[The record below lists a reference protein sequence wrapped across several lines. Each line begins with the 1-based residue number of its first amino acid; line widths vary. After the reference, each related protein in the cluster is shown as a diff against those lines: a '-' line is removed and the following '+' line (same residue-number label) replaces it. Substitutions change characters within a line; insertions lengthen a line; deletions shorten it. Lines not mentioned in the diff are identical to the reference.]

1 MRFTFIKIFSFF
13 LLTTLLSCNET
24 KTQDNVS
31 LLPILGEKRLAPNGT
46 DTLFHVVGDF
56 SFVNQFGDTISQ
68 KNTEGKIYVA
78 DFFFATCQSIC
89 PVMSSNLTMV
99 QREFENDNSLLILSH
114 TVNPMHDTVEVLR
127 QYADRFGAV
136 KNKWHFLTGEKKKIY
151 ALAKE
156 DYLVNALQDDG
167 STEGFLHSELFLL
180 IDTKR
185 RIRGM
190 YDGTDS
196 VQVKKLIEAIQLLK
210 KENDATNSEMD
221 HR

>member
-31 LLPILGEKRLAPNGT
+31 LLPVLGEKRLAPNGT

-99 QREFENDNSLLILSH
+99 QREFEKDNSLLILSH